1 MEEYRIV
8 KQIGDSKPYSLYTFN
23 NFDDCYMHLL
33 NLIEIQQSSVNKKY
47 YVTNSFFKNKYPPFI
62 NGIIRYTIEV
72 RKVNNWKEY
81 RKDEN
86 SKKNINKK
94 IIPFR

>member
-8 KQIGDSKPYSLYTFN
+8 KQIGDSKPYSLYIFN
-23 NFDDCYMHLL
+23 NFNDCYMYLL
-33 NLIEIQQSSVNKKY
+33 KLIDIQQTSVNKKY

-72 RKVNNWKEY
+72 REVDSWKEY
-81 RKDEN
+81 KE
-86 SKKNINKK
+86 SKTSSKSINKK
-94 IIPFR
+94 VIPFK